1 MTTEKKPERWISD
14 IVGALTDPIIVMPG
28 GWGDSLPDWIKPA
41 ITIER
46 FIENIKHSRGE
57 EPTGTDAEAMAYL
70 FTASLEAPMGHDW
83 SQIYLYIA
91 SKTMQRHKKVEIP
104 EDIRVESINRN
115 QQEDLERLKRW
126 IYNTR
131 CRVRQERDRADRR
144 ERKEADMAE
153 REALQPALFD
163 L

>member
-1 MTTEKKPERWISD
+1 LATERKPERWISD

-28 GWGDSLPDWIKPA
+28 GWGDSLPDWVKPA
-41 ITIER
+41 ITLER
-46 FIENIKHSRGE
+46 FLENIKHSRGE

-70 FTASLEAPMGHDW
+70 YTASLEAPMDHDW

-91 SKTMQRHKKVEIP
+91 GKTMRQHKKVEMP
-104 EDIRVESINRN
+104 EDIRVESINRT
-115 QQEDLERLKRW
+115 QQEDLARLKRW

-131 CRVRQERDRADRR
+131 TRARQDRDRAERR
-144 ERKEADMAE
+144 EIKETTAAE
-153 REALQPALFD
+153 KKELQPALFD